1 MKKRIH
7 INQHIIKSNN
17 KTGKRAKVITVKTY
31 NSNTYAN
38 KVEIKGPSEI
48 VYSPSKPL
56 SCGARLWVET
66 DSPVVLDE
74 KITI

>member
-48 VYSPSKPL
+48 VYSPSKPCHAGLVYGSRLIAL
-56 SCGARLWVET
+56 SYWTKR
-66 DSPVVLDE
+66 
-74 KITI
+74 